1 MSDDWRNSANCQ
13 GKDTLAFF
21 SVEPSRKREALATC
35 APCPVAADCL
45 QARMEEM
52 EETPLDDCGIYG
64 GTTPAQRHR
73 LRGKDTRRKP
83 RRKATYVT

>member
-1 MSDDWRNSANCQ
+1 MTDDWRTSANCQ
-13 GKDTLAFF
+13 GKDTTAFF
-21 SVEPSRKREALATC
+21 SRDPQKRQESLATC
-35 APCPVAADCL
+35 AACLVVADCL

-52 EETPLDDCGIYG
+52 KETPLDDCGIYG

-83 RRKATYVT
+83 RGKATYVT